1 MDQNEQAL
9 NNFTTRLRQLIMS
22 YNESVQ
28 QIASL
33 KAAVDQQQLQIAD
46 LKTMLTQSQT
56 NFTSLKLAKMLEV
69 TDQEVDTAQKKIAK
83 LIRDINKC
91 ITLLSEK

>member
-1 MDQNEQAL
+1 MDQNEQTL
-9 NNFTTRLRQLIMS
+9 NNFTTRLRQLILS
-22 YNESVQ
+22 YNEAVQ
-28 QIASL
+28 KIATL
-33 KAAVDQQQLQIAD
+33 KATVDQQELKIAD

-69 TDQEVDTAQKKIAK
+69 TDQEVDTAQKKIAR
-83 LIRDINKC
+83 LIREVNKC

>member
-33 KAAVDQQQLQIAD
+33 KATVDQHQLQIAD